1 VGRDPGRA
9 DTLLRVKDLGAAY
22 ERRAVLH
29 RVGFEVA
36 PGETVCL
43 LGRNGS
49 GKTTLFRCLAGL
61 HPGHPGSIRF
71 FPRSSALCVTFEGQ
85 KRGEAEAGGTR
96 IPVALCPQAPETILF
111 KETVGAEVAA
121 TIEWSGSSVEP
132 DALIDALG
140 LGELIDRHPR
150 DLSAGQ
156 RVLAATAASAATGAR
171 LLLLDEPTKG
181 LDPVSKTHL
190 ISFLTRRAEQGDAS
204 IVATHDV
211 EFAAEFATRVL
222 MLAAGELIA
231 DGTPTEVLGDS
242 AVFAPQM
249 TRVFGPGWLT
259 PAQVIAAVSP
269 VSGAPR

>member
-1 VGRDPGRA
+1 
-9 DTLLRVKDLGAAY
+9 
-22 ERRAVLH
+22 
-29 RVGFEVA
+29 
-36 PGETVCL
+36 
-43 LGRNGS
+43 
-49 GKTTLFRCLAGL
+49 
-61 HPGHPGSIRF
+61 
-71 FPRSSALCVTFEGQ
+71 VTFEGQ